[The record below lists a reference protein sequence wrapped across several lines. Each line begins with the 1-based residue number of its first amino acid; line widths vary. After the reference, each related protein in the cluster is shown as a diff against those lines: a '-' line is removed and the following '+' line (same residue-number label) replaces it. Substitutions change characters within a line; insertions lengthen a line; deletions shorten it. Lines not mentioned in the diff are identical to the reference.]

1 MVSISRILGILLLII
16 GLLLFT
22 IINIAGLAFMPFG
35 GSTPP
40 ETNTIQIGALS
51 NDDIFVGAVP
61 AHPIFEFFTS
71 IQITFELQ
79 SDNEYSCNVDLLFES
94 QSIPVPQVIDGTSRN
109 YGPEPSGTTT
119 KTISTIISPQAARE
133 SFTIS
138 LRINNMGSNPITV
151 SSRQVNVVYSFF
163 GMVIPGLILL
173 LGAIL
178 TVVSFVRGRS
188 AGPKVKKRAAPGGWE
203 PTLQWGGSSAAS
215 GTKTKATKKRP
226 RMGISSTKGK
236 SEKKT
241 KIVKKTTPQGGA
253 QLGCKFC
260 GKPVPQNAFFCPH
273 CYGKLK

>member
-16 GLLLFT
+16 GILSFT
-22 IINIAGLAFMPFG
+22 LINVAGLAFMPFG

-40 ETNTIQIGALS
+40 EVDSIQIGGLA
-51 NDDIFVGAVP
+51 NDDIFVGTVP
-61 AHPIFEFFTS
+61 QHPMFEFFTN

-79 SDNEYSCNVDLLFES
+79 SDNEYSCNVELLFES
-94 QSIPVPQVIDGTSRN
+94 ESIPIPQAIDGSSRN

-119 KTISTIISPQAARE
+119 KAISTMISPQAARE
-133 SFTIS
+133 AFTIS

-151 SSRQVNVVYSFF
+151 SSRQVNVVYTFF

-173 LGAIL
+173 LGVIL

-188 AGPKVKKRAAPGGWE
+188 ASPKVKKRTAPGGWE

-215 GTKTKATKKRP
+215 GTKTKVAKKRP
-226 RMGISSTKGK
+226 KMGISSTRGK

-241 KIVKKTTPQGGA
+241 RIVKKTVPQGGT